1 MKTPYSRGYFPPA
14 PILTV
19 RLAVP
24 EEPPRLGPHQ
34 ALVDTGADGTFVP
47 TAFLEELGAPVVY
60 TTNARPHLGVGRHR
74 VWVYEVDVILDSLRF
89 PGIEVVGD
97 DWGSEI
103 ILGRNVLNRLL
114 VLLDGPREMTDARA

>member
-1 MKTPYSRGYFPPA
+1 MKTPYSRSYFPPA

-24 EEPPRLGPHQ
+24 EESAQLGPYQ

-47 TAFLEELGAPVVY
+47 TAFLEELDAPIVY
-60 TTNARPHLGVGRHR
+60 STNVRPHLGVGTHR
-74 VWVYEVDVILDSLRF
+74 VSVYEVDVVLDSIRL

-97 DWGSEI
+97 DWGNEV